1 MNPIHELQKKE
12 EEKLD
17 IASDILA
24 NARNELY
31 FALRYLDTAL
41 SALHFQADPGCE
53 TLGTDGGFL
62 YFNPDWLLNAFL
74 NGKVRV
80 NRLYL
85 HEVLHCLFCHL
96 WQGEKRDAFRW
107 DLACDMAVE
116 SILDELYLPA
126 VYRRSGAF
134 RKECYRKMKEELKV
148 LTAEGIYHQ
157 LEKIQEEE
165 TLARMAGEFRLDD
178 HSRWLRDGKGNT
190 ARNRQKEWQDL
201 REKMQTEMET
211 LAKEAAGDSK
221 SLLERIQVENL
232 ERYDYKEFLRKFSV
246 LKEEMQVDPDS
257 FDYIFYTYGLEHYGN
272 MPLIEPL
279 ETKEIRKIE
288 DFVIVIDTSMSCKGE
303 LIRHFL
309 EETYSVLSE
318 SESFFRKINVHI
330 IQCDEKIREDQV
342 IHDSREMERYLKNF
356 MVHGFGGTDFR
367 PAFTYVSQ
375 LLEAGAF
382 TKLRGLIYFTDGYG
396 IFPVKMPPYD
406 TVFVFMREDYRD
418 VDVPPWAMKLVQ

>member
-1 MNPIHELQKKE
+1 MPGMQ
-12 EEKLD
+12 
-17 IASDILA
+17 
-24 NARNELY
+24 LY

-134 RKECYRKMKEELKV
+134 RKECYRKMKKELKV

-178 HSRWLRDGKGNT
+178 HSPAGSRDGKGNT
-190 ARNRQKEWQDL
+190 CQETVRRMWQDL

-221 SLLERIQVENL
+221 SLLERIQVENR

-356 MVHGFGGTDFR
+356 TVHGFGGTDFR

-418 VDVPPWAMKLVQ
+418 VDVPPGR

>member
-126 VYRRSGAF
+126 VYRRPGAF

-221 SLLERIQVENL
+221 SLLERIQVENR

-342 IHDSREMERYLKNF
+342 IHDSREMER
-356 MVHGFGGTDFR
+356 
-367 PAFTYVSQ
+367 
-375 LLEAGAF
+375 
-382 TKLRGLIYFTDGYG
+382 
-396 IFPVKMPPYD
+396 
-406 TVFVFMREDYRD
+406 
-418 VDVPPWAMKLVQ
+418 

>member
-126 VYRRSGAF
+126 VYRRPGAF

-221 SLLERIQVENL
+221 SLLERIQVENR

-288 DFVIVIDTSMSCKGE
+288 DFVIVIDTSNSCKGE
-303 LIRHFL
+303 HNIHFL
-309 EETYSVLSE
+309 EETSSELS
-318 SESFFRKINVHI
+318 
-330 IQCDEKIREDQV
+330 D
-342 IHDSREMERYLKNF
+342 
-356 MVHGFGGTDFR
+356 
-367 PAFTYVSQ
+367 
-375 LLEAGAF
+375 
-382 TKLRGLIYFTDGYG
+382 
-396 IFPVKMPPYD
+396 
-406 TVFVFMREDYRD
+406 
-418 VDVPPWAMKLVQ
+418 